1 MIKELR
7 LQNWKSF
14 ADATL
19 YVDPLTI
26 LIGANASGK
35 SNALDALRFLQ
46 RIAAGTEVT
55 AALAGD
61 SVQGSIR
68 GGVEWAA
75 LKPSTSFTFA
85 AVIEG
90 KTPGV
95 EYRYHVSVTTEERC
109 QLLSEHLV
117 RVKYRRRTKTESS
130 KVFLYTTDPVDVES
144 PAITAKLYNEK
155 AGTKKVLGRGT
166 AILHQLH
173 NQPLRKEITEGI
185 EQVIGDL
192 RRIFVLDPIPS
203 HMRAYT
209 PKSDQLQTDAANIA
223 GVIAALPNDEK
234 DTIERTLTEYVCH
247 LPERDI
253 LRVWAE
259 AVGKFESDAMLYCE
273 EQWGEGHPPGL
284 VDARGMSDGTLR
296 FLAVLTALLTRP
308 SGSLL
313 VVEEVDN
320 GVHPSRADLLVRM
333 LREIGTKR
341 GVDVVVTTHN
351 PALLNALGPELIP
364 FVVVAHRDPKS
375 GYSRLTLLEDLTDL
389 PKLLASGPIG
399 RLATQG
405 KIEEAVERAAG
416 AKR

>member
-14 ADATL
+14 ASATL

-46 RIAAGTEVT
+46 RVAAGTELT

-61 SVQGSIR
+61 SVQASIR

-75 LKPSTSFTFA
+75 LKPNTQFA
-85 AVIEG
+85 LTVVISGPVPEI
-90 KTPGV
+90 
-95 EYRYHVSVTTEERC
+95 EYLYTVSVTLAERC
-109 QLLSEHLV
+109 QLLAEQLV
-117 RVKYRRRTKTESS
+117 RVKYRPRGKKEGTR
-130 KVFLYTTDPVDVES
+130 VNLYATDAVGPED

-155 AGTKKVLGRGT
+155 GGSKKVLGRAT

-173 NQPLRKEITEGI
+173 NQPLRRDIAEGI
-185 EQVIGDL
+185 EQVMADL

-209 PKSDQLQTDAANIA
+209 PKSDQLQSDAANIA
-223 GVIAALPNDEK
+223 GVIAALPNGEK
-234 DTIERTLTEYVCH
+234 EAIERILSGYVRH

-259 AVGKFESDAMLYCE
+259 TVGKFDSDAMLYCE
-273 EQWGEGHPPGL
+273 EQWGEGSTPGL

-308 SGSLL
+308 RGSLL

-320 GVHPSRADLLVRM
+320 GVHPSRADLLVLM
-333 LREIGTKR
+333 LREIGEKR

-364 FVVVAHRDPKS
+364 FVLVAHRDPHS
-375 GYSRLTLLEDLTDL
+375 GQSRLTLLEDIAEL
-389 PKLLASGPIG
+389 PKLLAGGPIG
-399 RLATQG
+399 RLASEG
-405 KIEEAVERAAG
+405 LIEQALVRAG
-416 AKR
+416 GD